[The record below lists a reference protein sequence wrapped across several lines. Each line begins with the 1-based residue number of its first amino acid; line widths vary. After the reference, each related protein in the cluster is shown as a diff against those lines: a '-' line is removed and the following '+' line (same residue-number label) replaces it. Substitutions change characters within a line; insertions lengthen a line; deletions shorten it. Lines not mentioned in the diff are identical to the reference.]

1 MGQIVVNVG
10 SFDLTSH
17 NGNTAYS
24 SVRYFDIPAN
34 AGITGCTATF
44 AHHVNTGSFQG
55 KSFSLNGAQAHPNTP
70 WPMSGIALNTALL
83 ATGQN
88 TFRAAVKSQ
97 AGLSARWAIGDI
109 YLTITYND
117 VGGGGQPIRN
127 IGTLSVAPSTLT
139 AGSSININIGACDG
153 DLVRDVVIAKADG
166 STPLMVIATGWGSVA
181 KTWTVEIPVS
191 WCSSIAPDDPDFT
204 VVVYS
209 EAFVIGGGYGGKIGC
224 PVTVSVPSTAMP
236 TIGTFTATLNKNG
249 VDASITGY
257 VQNYSKVDL
266 EVIGASGALGST
278 ISAYEII
285 GGGWSGDETLETF
298 GPFSQSGDIT
308 FTAKVTDTRGR
319 TVTGSVTIN
328 VLPYTPVSAV
338 SISAFR
344 ADSSGDPDDEGTYAA
359 LKGKRVYSLL
369 GGENTATISGRVFE
383 KGTTPSSWSVMM
395 DDTPLLIGSLSIEK
409 GYTAQITIA
418 DKITSVVYI
427 VEIPT
432 SIVGIHIVPGATG
445 GGFGMYGVS
454 GRWDFSAPIFSPE
467 GACPGIGD
475 ILYTLNPTHPA
486 IRYPGTTWA
495 AHEGVFLLG
504 ADEVHEAED
513 TGGEETHTLTVSEI
527 PNHQHVVDLFASGGP
542 SNPNLST
549 GVVNGYYVN
558 SQGTSAIGGGQ
569 PHNNMPP
576 FLVVYIW
583 ERTA

>member
-1 MGQIVVNVG
+1 MIATFTLNDFRLTTNSTETKRTVTAYFTVPNHIGINSASLSYVTLDTYGGNTQDAALYLDSTIRAHDS
-10 SFDLTSH
+10 SFLAPGGKALLTSVFTPGQH
-17 NGNTAYS
+17 SYRFHLKSTNSTSNTWELGTIVLTLDYTPPVS
-24 SVRYFDIPAN
+24 NPGTITLNKTSML
-34 AGITGCTATF
+34 AGETVGISLSAADAGVTRSIQAKW
-44 AHHVNTGSFQG
+44 GS
-55 KSFSLNGAQAHPNTP
+55 TV
-70 WPMSGIALNTALL
+70 L
-83 ATGQN
+83 ATIVLGKDSTAGSYTY
-88 TFRAAVKSQ
+88 TFP
-97 AGLSARWAIGDI
+97 LEDCDLMPNSAS
-109 YLTITYND
+109 
-117 VGGGGQPIRN
+117 
-127 IGTLSVAPSTLT
+127 GTLSIVMT
-139 AGSSININIGACDG
+139 
-153 DLVRDVVIAKADG
+153 
-166 STPLMVIATGWGSVA
+166 GSVGDA
-181 KTWTVEIPVS
+181 
-191 WCSSIAPDDPDFT
+191 
-204 VVVYS
+204 
-209 EAFVIGGGYGGKIGC
+209 
-224 PVTVSVPSTAMP
+224 VTKNVTISVPADVLP
-236 TIGTFTATLNKNG
+236 TIEGFTAELNSNG

-285 GGGWSGDETLETF
+285 GGGWSGDEALETF

-319 TVTGSVTIN
+319 MVTGSVTIN

-344 ADSSGDPDDEGTYAA
+344 SDSSGDHDDEGTYAA

-369 GGENTATISGRVFE
+369 GGENSATISGRVFE
-383 KGTTPSSWSVMM
+383 KGTTPSSWSVMI
-395 DDTPLLIGSLSIEK
+395 DDTSLLIGSLSIEK
-409 GYTAQITIA
+409 GYTAQIKIE
-418 DKITSVVYI
+418 DKITSVIYV

-504 ADEVHEAED
+504 ADEAHEAED
-513 TGGEETHTLTVSEI
+513 TGGEETHTLTIPEI